1 LSLDSWY
8 HEKESAWLY
17 QRVAAAE
24 PDSRKRQLFLQLA
37 AAAEEQAT
45 KWELAAARQNGAAA
59 SPNAIAAAPSAL
71 ANPDASTGA
80 ARATA
85 SPDAIAAAPSAA
97 ASPSEASAAA
107 RPTNTDIIHGRVFVP
122 SLRARIVARL
132 IQHFGPRALRSIL
145 AAMKLRGLSV
155 YTAPVSIAVGHAM
168 PTSLSDVGARHRGGR
183 GSNLRA
189 SVFGV
194 SDGLVSNAS
203 LVLGVAGAG
212 ASSSYVLLTGTA
224 GMLAG
229 ALSMAAGEYVSVRSQ
244 REMYEYQ
251 IALEREEVAEYPE
264 EEAEELALIYEARGV
279 EIGQAREV
287 SRALLANPEQA
298 LDVLSREEL
307 GLNPDDLGSPFG
319 AALSSFLSFGLGA
332 AIPLIPILITRSTT
346 SATLVITAASTVLA
360 LFCIGLVLSLFTGRD
375 ALKGALRMVLI
386 GAGAGIV
393 SFLVGRALGVAIG
406 GK

>member
-1 LSLDSWY
+1 MTNLDSWY

-17 QRVAAAE
+17 HRVAAAE
-24 PDSRKRQLFLQLA
+24 PDARKRHLFLQLA
-37 AAAEEQAT
+37 AAAEEQAA
-45 KWELAAARQNGAAA
+45 KWEVSSRQSGTRQAGA
-59 SPNAIAAAPSAL
+59 PE
-71 ANPDASTGA
+71 ASTSGGA
-80 ARATA
+80 PT
-85 SPDAIAAAPSAA
+85 SPKRIF
-97 ASPSEASAAA
+97 
-107 RPTNTDIIHGRVFVP
+107 TP
-122 SLRARIVARL
+122 SLRARIVAQLLR
-132 IQHFGPRALRSIL
+132 HFGPRALGSVL

-155 YTAPVSIAVGHAM
+155 YSAPVSVPGHAM
-168 PTSLSDVGARHRGGR
+168 PTSLSEVGARHRGGL

-212 ASSSYVLLTGTA
+212 AASGYVLLTGAA

-264 EEAEELALIYEARGV
+264 EEAEELALIYQARGV
-279 EIGQAREV
+279 ELEQARQV
-287 SRALLANPEQA
+287 SRALLAHPEQA

-307 GLNPDDLGSPFG
+307 GLNPDDLGSPWG
-319 AALSSFLSFGLGA
+319 AALSSFVSFALGA
-332 AIPLIPILITRSTT
+332 AVPLVPFLTARNTGVG
-346 SATLVITAASTVLA
+346 TLVATAALSCVA

-375 ALKGALRMVLI
+375 ALRGALRMVLI
-386 GAGAGIV
+386 GAGAGVI
-393 SFLVGRALGVAIG
+393 SFMVGRALGVAIG
-406 GK
+406 GSG